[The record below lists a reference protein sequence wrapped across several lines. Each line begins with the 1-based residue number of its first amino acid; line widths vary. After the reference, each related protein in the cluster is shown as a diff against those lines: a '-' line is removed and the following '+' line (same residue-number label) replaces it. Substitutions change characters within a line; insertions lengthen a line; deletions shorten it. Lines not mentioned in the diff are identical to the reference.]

1 MQLLCQSPAKL
12 LLLCTLGQL
21 SLQIL
26 MDSRT
31 SLLFDSC
38 WQLRQVVEQ
47 CCNVLPLQEIL
58 LTKGAI

>member
-1 MQLLCQSPAKL
+1 MSEPCQTFTAMHSGP
-12 LLLCTLGQL
+12 TE
-21 SLQIL
+21 LQIL
-26 MDSRT
+26 VDSRT
-31 SLLFDSC
+31 SLLLDSH